1 MSFLPF
7 PPHVSPSTAAPY
19 GYSHPPRRSASLPAA
34 PEWPWAVASCSRLCS
49 DPNPHGPTA
58 PRNFQSLDAV
68 ATQEEPVQCKI
79 DTNWL
84 VVSTH
89 LKNISQIGNL
99 PPGRGENKKYLR
111 PPPSK
116 LPVVSSCKLG
126 KKIKLHFFWRLEF
139 IGPQSK
145 LIIKEFRVWNALTW
159 SLTLGLW
166 NDRYHWWGGGEFLIQ
181 LGKRKTY
188 PSTNPATPP
197 ENTSNLGD
205 FCHPKVNFFE
215 LPKNC
220 LKNVSRNIQRD
231 PTVSGAPINLSIY
244 KK

>member
-34 PEWPWAVASCSRLCS
+34 PCWPWAVASCSRLCS

-79 DTNWL
+79 DT
-84 VVSTH
+84 
-89 LKNISQIGNL
+89 
-99 PPGRGENKKYLR
+99 
-111 PPPSK
+111 K
-116 LPVVSSCKLG
+116 LPVVSWV
-126 KKIKLHFFWRLEF
+126 KILNSTYRME
-139 IGPQSK
+139 IGSYWTTIQVDHQGVSG
-145 LIIKEFRVWNALTW
+145 WNALTW
-159 SLTLGLW
+159 WSTFGLRGLGIS
-166 NDRYHWWGGGEFLIQ
+166 DPTS
-181 LGKRKTY
+181 KRKTY

-197 ENTSNLGD
+197 LHIQFGW
-205 FCHPKVNFFE
+205 FLPPKSEFFK

-231 PTVSGAPINLSIY
+231 PLFPEPLNLSIY